1 MSERSATDPFATWR
15 EMLDKQTEAWTKLMA
30 ETMGTEAF
38 AAALGRQM
46 ETYLSTQGQLQK
58 RFLEVME
65 QYLKSLNLPSR
76 TDLSRLAAQ
85 VGAVEA
91 KVDEQDVRADELVAL
106 LEAIQ
111 SAVQRLDTRLGAI
124 EQAQQATQREVRDL
138 LSRLEARISQLVRED
153 PTGDRPSA
161 RPARGRRQRDQETAP
176 GEA

>member
-1 MSERSATDPFATWR
+1 MSERGATDPFAAWR
-15 EMLDKQTEAWTKLMA
+15 EMLDKQTEAWTKLLS

-46 ETYLSTQGQLQK
+46 EAYLSTQGQLQK

-91 KVDEQDVRADELVAL
+91 KVDELDARSDVIEELLRTVQDAVRALDGRLSAL
-106 LEAIQ
+106 
-111 SAVQRLDTRLGAI
+111 
-124 EQAQQATQREVRDL
+124 EQAQQTAQHELREL
-138 LSRLEARISQLVRED
+138 LSRLEARIGQPAERRNAAAA
-153 PTGDRPSA
+153 TGTA
-161 RPARGRRQRDQETAP
+161 GERPARGRRRT
-176 GEA
+176 GEEPA